1 VTSSIEQEIEKREVR
16 LRDATVEDLQFDDKN
31 ANIGTERG
39 REAVRNSITENKFG
53 RSILIDKNGKI
64 IGGNKSVEAAVKA
77 GLKTVKIIE
86 TTGDEIIAVQRTDLD
101 LESPEG
107 RRLAIA
113 ENRTAELGLQWDPAI
128 LSELTGDGV
137 DITSYFTEV
146 ELQKVCE
153 SLEME
158 MPDDME
164 GEDEDGVDRIEDE
177 TMPGAIRQY
186 NLFISEEHYEAF
198 CDKVDQLIE
207 KGNFDSATDCI
218 IDLVMRQ
225 A

>member
-1 VTSSIEQEIEKREVR
+1 MTDLLNPSADS
-16 LRDATVEDLQFDDKN
+16 TVEEIQVDDLIFDKKN
-31 ANIGTERG
+31 ANIGTDRG
-39 REAVRNSITENKFG
+39 RETVRNSLTENGFG
-53 RSILIDKNGKI
+53 RSILIDKEGNI
-64 IGGNKSVEAAVKA
+64 IAGNKTTEAAIKA
-77 GLKTVKIIE
+77 GLKTVRVIK
-86 TTGDEIIAVQRTDLD
+86 TTGNEIVAVQRTDLD
-101 LESPEG
+101 IDSPEA

-113 ENRTAELGLQWDPAI
+113 DNRAAELGLQWDPAI

-153 SLEME
+153 SLEVE

-164 GEDEDGVDRIEDE
+164 GDDEDGVDQIEDE

-218 IDLVMRQ
+218 INLVMRQ